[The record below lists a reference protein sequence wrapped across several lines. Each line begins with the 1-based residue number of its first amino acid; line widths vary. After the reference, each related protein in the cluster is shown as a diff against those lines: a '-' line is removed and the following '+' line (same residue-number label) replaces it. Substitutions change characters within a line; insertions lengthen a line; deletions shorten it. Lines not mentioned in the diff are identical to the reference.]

1 MGSAR
6 NQAAGGVLAA
16 LLALAAVGAC
26 SSGGQQA
33 SNPTTLA
40 QYTPQTTAQASD
52 PASSESSTTDAP
64 SGADATA
71 TSSSTSITTEEL
83 SRPDINYTIT
93 SLPTDLTPEQISVLR
108 DYAYYDQ
115 VTWEIFRTM
124 NGMDEA
130 QTVLTGQALET
141 FTSTYNRL
149 ENSGQ
154 HLEGAYTVDVTYV
167 EISPETGTA
176 VVGTCSDRTAV
187 QVIST
192 DGQDVSE
199 SNGWG
204 RGVTVSDM
212 AKEGDRWIVT
222 ADRNEEHG
230 SC

>member
-6 NQAAGGVLAA
+6 NRAAGGVLAA

-26 SSGGQQA
+26 SSGEQQA
-33 SNPTTLA
+33 SDPTTLA
-40 QYTPQTTAQASD
+40 QYTPQTTEQASAT
-52 PASSESSTTDAP
+52 PPSASSEAEVS
-64 SGADATA
+64 ATA

-93 SLPTDLTPEQISVLR
+93 ALPSDLTPEQIAVAR
-108 DYAYYDQ
+108 DFAYYDQ
-115 VTWEIFRTM
+115 VTWETLRTM

-187 QVIST
+187 KTISA

-199 SNGWG
+199 PNGLG
-204 RGVTVSDM
+204 RLVAVMDM

-222 ADRNEEHG
+222 NVRNEEHG

>member
-1 MGSAR
+1 
-6 NQAAGGVLAA
+6 
-16 LLALAAVGAC
+16 
-26 SSGGQQA
+26 
-33 SNPTTLA
+33 
-40 QYTPQTTAQASD
+40 
-52 PASSESSTTDAP
+52 
-64 SGADATA
+64 
-71 TSSSTSITTEEL
+71 
-83 SRPDINYTIT
+83 
-93 SLPTDLTPEQISVLR
+93 
-108 DYAYYDQ
+108 
-115 VTWEIFRTM
+115 M

-187 QVIST
+187 KTISA

-199 SNGWG
+199 PNGLG
-204 RGVTVSDM
+204 RLVAVMDM

-222 ADRNEEHG
+222 NVRNEEHG

>member
-6 NQAAGGVLAA
+6 NRAAGGVLAA

-26 SSGGQQA
+26 SSGEQQA
-33 SNPTTLA
+33 SDPTTLA
-40 QYTPQTTAQASD
+40 QYTPQTTAQASAT
-52 PASSESSTTDAP
+52 PPSASSEAEAS
-64 SGADATA
+64 ATA

-93 SLPTDLTPEQISVLR
+93 ALPTDLTPEQISVLR

-187 QVIST
+187 QAIST